1 MLNAEKSS
9 EGNNEKENMCYNKI
23 SPNDLFIRNTLSELK
38 DLF

>member
-1 MLNAEKSS
+1 MQKKAQKATM
-9 EGNNEKENMCYNKI
+9 KKKTCYNKI